1 MEGYIVWECH
11 KHLQFLSTLVNQVG
25 TSCRL
30 CIIHHSVPYNNIANS
45 LFSLSSNISAL
56 LKSFVPVLSCVCVYS
71 TVCLFQSRPPNINVY
86 HTSALDHISVTWANI
101 CIYTQYVICNN
112 LIVL

>member
-56 LKSFVPVLSCVCVYS
+56 LKSFVPVLSCVCV
-71 TVCLFQSRPPNINVY
+71 CILQCVY
-86 HTSALDHISVTWANI
+86 FNQDHQTSMFTTHQL
-101 CIYTQYVICNN
+101 
-112 LIVL
+112 